1 MRLAPL
7 VAIELVAFL
16 LIMGETYLF
25 FDVIV
30 PLGPVP
36 HNLSDYT
43 VLGLAKILLTF
54 GLGVLWLVV
63 MLALTNL
70 YVRSKVGRPT
80 PSA

>member
-7 VAIELVAFL
+7 IGIELVAFL
-16 LIMGETYLF
+16 MIIGETYLF
-25 FDVIV
+25 FNVIV
-30 PLGPVP
+30 PLGAVP
-36 HNLSDYT
+36 HNLGDYT
-43 VLGLAKILLTF
+43 VLGLVKTLSTF

-70 YVRSKVGRPT
+70 YVRSRSGRPT

>member
-30 PLGPVP
+30 PLGAVP
-36 HNLSDYT
+36 HGLGDYT
-43 VLGLAKILLTF
+43 LLGLTKVLLTF

-63 MLALTNL
+63 MLAVTNL
-70 YVRSKVGRPT
+70 YVGSKVGRPT
-80 PSA
+80 PSV